1 MFFTKYTHGIKMLFV
16 VSPNHLCR
24 NRNRGNSA
32 ANVNTGNTQATVSP
46 SSTRGGS
53 QSAYGN
59 TSKFLLHFFLLLL
72 FFAFLLL
79 HVQTKLRHNLFFS
92 FCLVFLLSH
101 SRLRPTVN
109 PSVKSKLL
117 ESAQQHTVDIYR
129 HAPSRPDTLYPQP
142 IPDKTAAKC
151 RRDVCLLPDCFC
163 GGKDIPGTWLVR
175 FSFAI

>member
-1 MFFTKYTHGIKMLFV
+1 MLFV

-59 TSKFLLHFFLLLL
+59 TSKFLLHFFLLLFL
-72 FFAFLLL
+72 TFLLL
-79 HVQTKLRHNLFFS
+79 HVQTNLRHNLFS

-163 GGKDIPGTWLVR
+163 GGKDIPGT
-175 FSFAI
+175 